1 MAGEVE
7 NLQEQMDEIW
17 PSTPLD
23 PCKISW
29 LGIQLERFRRSGV
42 EPEPALAYMAY
53 GNQGETAVEY
63 SHAVML
69 GVVPGFAER
78 ELERQRRDVH
88 GEGGDPCGF
97 LGKRSSQAVWG
108 SIEKDENCVCPKE
121 WWEEEIETGSDDC
134 DRDGDVG
141 MGRDGYHEDD
151 GSDDEPIYW
160 SGGQALL

>member
-1 MAGEVE
+1 MEQIQEV
-7 NLQEQMDEIW
+7 W
-17 PSTPLD
+17 SSTPLD

-29 LGIQLERFRRSGV
+29 LGIQPEKFRRQGV

-69 GVVPGFAER
+69 GFVPAFDER
-78 ELERQRRDVH
+78 ELPRKRRNGN
-88 GEGGDPCGF
+88 GEGGDVNESP
-97 LGKRSSQAVWG
+97 GKRYGRRFSDMIQ
-108 SIEKDENCVCPKE
+108 KDEKCVCPKE

-160 SGGQALL
+160 SGGPALL